1 MAYKLQPHPDWLDLE
16 QYVQWTKGMA
26 IFAEKFD
33 KDRNCY
39 FVITC
44 SDFHQVSLPIVQVL
58 RFFPIMGGKCQVS
71 VDLEAPVTGNLSD
84 LIKELLDTL
93 VR

>member
-16 QYVQWTKGMA
+16 QYVEWTLGMT
-26 IFAEKFD
+26 IFAEKLD

-39 FVITC
+39 FVIAC
-44 SDFHQVSLPIVQVL
+44 SDSCPSVRVL